1 MFNPMKGIPAWA
13 LIKAGQIL
21 DAWQQGQQPVTRMV
35 KTGNI
40 ALKVGLRWRLLSK
53 DEGQTW
59 DLLTHERYNREKDKK

>member
-1 MFNPMKGIPAWA
+1 MFDAMKGIPAWA

-21 DAWQQGQQPVTRMV
+21 DLWQQGQQPVTRMK

-53 DEGQTW
+53 DEGESW
-59 DLLTHERYNREKDKK
+59 DLLTHERYNREKDK